1 MKVMNKNQRRKAFRN
16 LMDRTESKIP
26 SRVIDSPTTE
36 EYKKRRALA
45 NERVQ
50 QGVAEYAEA
59 YISSG
64 EFFIE

>member
-1 MKVMNKNQRRKAFRN
+1 MKVMNENQRHIAFRN
-16 LMDRTESKIP
+16 LMDRTESKI
-26 SRVIDSPTTE
+26 SSHVINSPTTE

-45 NERVQ
+45 NDRVQ

-59 YISSG
+59 YISSS